1 MTCATKMEILAKNPT
16 IQLQLIPPVYGNISV
31 ITVKDGIAMSTMRS
45 TDQMGKRSLSKVGLL
60 IRMKADGM
68 IYCNDTPWT
77 TSMVTGEDQCENQGY
92 IEELCMEVGCCQWSL
107 DPQLNIKQC
116 MSAIGDFLC
125 AADDQK
131 NPSEDPSTDH
141 NKSSG
146 YEVYGV
152 NTCGFGVKKWHK
164 KTDVD
169 VSFYLADDDIV
180 QATVK
185 EGGCHYFGHTT
196 KEQPE
201 YSTKGE
207 GIDFQPTK
215 WPDTFTCKGLK
226 GTGEMIQELDNLCT
240 DVEFPENA
248 CVVVVC

>member
-1 MTCATKMEILAKNPT
+1 MKFSTTFTLAALMLMSSGT
-16 IQLQLIPPVYGNISV
+16 DARIGGNQ
-31 ITVKDGIAMSTMRS
+31 R
-45 TDQMGKRSLSKVGLL
+45 
-60 IRMKADGM
+60 
-68 IYCNDTPWT
+68 
-77 TSMVTGEDQCENQGY
+77 
-92 IEELCMEVGCCQWSL
+92 ELHSHHHSHGH
-107 DPQLNIKQC
+107 DH
-116 MSAIGDFLC
+116 GHT
-125 AADDQK
+125 
-131 NPSEDPSTDH
+131 PSTDH

-226 GTGEMIQELDNLCT
+226 GTGKMIQDLDNLCT

>member
-1 MTCATKMEILAKNPT
+1 MKFSTAFTLAALMLMSSGT
-16 IQLQLIPPVYGNISV
+16 DARISGNQ
-31 ITVKDGIAMSTMRS
+31 R
-45 TDQMGKRSLSKVGLL
+45 
-60 IRMKADGM
+60 
-68 IYCNDTPWT
+68 
-77 TSMVTGEDQCENQGY
+77 
-92 IEELCMEVGCCQWSL
+92 ELHSHHHSHGH
-107 DPQLNIKQC
+107 DH
-116 MSAIGDFLC
+116 GHT
-125 AADDQK
+125 
-131 NPSEDPSTDH
+131 PSTDH

-152 NTCGFGVKKWHK
+152 NACGFAANPYK

-169 VSFYLADDDIV
+169 VAFYLADDDIV

-201 YSTKGE
+201 FLTKGE

-226 GTGEMIQELDNLCT
+226 GTGKMIQDLDNLCT